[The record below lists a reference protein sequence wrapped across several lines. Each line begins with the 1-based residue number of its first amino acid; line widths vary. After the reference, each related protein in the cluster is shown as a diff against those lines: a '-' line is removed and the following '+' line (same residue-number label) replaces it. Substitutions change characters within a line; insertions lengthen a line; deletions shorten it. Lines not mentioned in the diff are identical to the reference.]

1 MVQNIIMVGAHTFYG
16 QDILELHTSRTSS
29 LLLDEMATDACEAIV
44 ICEDGTLD
52 LLAYGT
58 KVSILRDFAVQD
70 VFYLTSV
77 TRIKTRQYKLN
88 MTSFLGILDSEMY
101 YGGYY
106 TGQTFQSLV
115 ESIIQTNG
123 LNPNTTDH
131 ADMLPLIEYDSG
143 VASLPIYGW
152 LQVSTKREALHQLLF
167 SQGIAMKRSTG
178 GVILFALLYD
188 TESAAIPID
197 ATYQDGDVTFLPNVS
212 DIEVEEHAFTDD
224 LSAEQVVLFENR
236 EQTVLGK
243 TYVAVFNCD
252 SPVLRP
258 VTRSGLVILYQNCN
272 AAIVTGVGSIKG
284 YPSVHSTTMIK
295 ETIRQIK
302 GETKSVKGCTLVTLA
317 NSAFIFDRFRN
328 YYMTAETE
336 VGAEI
341 VRANEKPGSHVS
353 VVNSFGER
361 VDGYITG
368 MNENYSGIIKAECKI
383 ITGYRPQE
391 RADGFN
397 RYVLLTGS
405 GAWTVPDSV
414 YLKATPS
421 IKVVL
426 VGGGTGGNSGRAGSP
441 GLKPEDT
448 GQIASGYGP
457 GGVGGSGGTG
467 GKIHTVEITNPSRTL
482 YFNCGAGGAGG
493 AVNSNPNGSN
503 AGSAGTDSTLT
514 NGGSTISSASGSR
527 KENGVV
533 NLLTGV
539 RYGMTRG
546 GFLLSY
552 LMSGGYG
559 ALSIGASQIE
569 YPINIGYVVFDVN
582 ANPPSYR
589 LEKYQAG
596 DKGNDA
602 TGRYYPGSQNY
613 YQGTVYG
620 GGGGGGAAGTKG
632 GKGGDAWAVWAEY
645 MHQAGQGGKGGTGA
659 TPSISPPKPNRL
671 LGADF
676 LAWDD
681 GAYGSGGIGGYGGGG
696 GGSGGPSPRV
706 SALPEYDKPFLPG
719 DGGNAGN
726 GGVGGAGGDG
736 CILIYY

>member
-1 MVQNIIMVGAHTFYG
+1 MVQNIISVGNHTFFG
-16 QDILELHTSRTSS
+16 QDILELNTSRSSS
-29 LLLDEMATDACEAIV
+29 LLLDEMISDVCEAVV
-44 ICEDGTLD
+44 ISEEGTLES
-52 LLAYGT
+52 LAYGT
-58 KVSILRDFAVQD
+58 KVSIMRDFAVQD
-70 VFYLTSV
+70 VFYLTQV
-77 TRIKTRQYKLN
+77 TRIKTRQYKLS
-88 MTSFLGILDSEMY
+88 MTSFLGILESEMY

-167 SQGIAMKRSTG
+167 SQGIAMKRSSG

-188 TESAAIPID
+188 TESSAIP
-197 ATYQDGDVTFLPNVS
+197 AEVTYQGGDVAFLPNVS

-224 LSAEQVVLFENR
+224 LSAEKVVLFENR
-236 EQTVLGK
+236 QQTVLGK
-243 TYVAVFNCD
+243 TYVAVFNAD

-272 AAIVTGVGSIKG
+272 AAIVTGVGQITG

-295 ETIRQIK
+295 ETIRQTK

-336 VGAEI
+336 VSTEI
-341 VRANEKPGSHVS
+341 VRSNEKPGSHVS
-353 VVNSFGER
+353 VINSFGER

-368 MNENYSGIIKAECKI
+368 MNENYSGIVKAECKV

-397 RYVLLTGS
+397 RYVLLYGS
-405 GAWTVPDSV
+405 GSWTVPDSV
-414 YLKATPS
+414 YSKTNPS

-426 VGGGTGGNSGRAGSP
+426 IGGGTGGNSGRAGEA
-441 GLKPEDT
+441 GQKPKDAGEV
-448 GQIASGYGP
+448 AEGYAA
-457 GGVGGSGGTG
+457 GGVGGSGGAG
-467 GKIHTVEITNPSRTL
+467 GKIYTIEIENPSRTL
-482 YFNCGAGGAGG
+482 PFNCGAGGAGG
-493 AVNSNPNGSN
+493 AVNSSSSSSNKGSEGGNTTLSNGS
-503 AGSAGTDSTLT
+503 TTY
-514 NGGSTISSASGSR
+514 SSASGSR
-527 KENGVV
+527 NENGVV

-539 RYGMTRG
+539 RYGLTRS
-546 GFLLSY
+546 GFLPSY
-552 LMSGGYG
+552 LMGGGHG
-559 ALSIGASQIE
+559 ALSVRSTQIA
-569 YPINIGYVVFDVN
+569 YPLDVGYVVFDIN
-582 ANPPSYR
+582 ASPPSYR
-589 LEKYQAG
+589 LEKFQVG
-596 DKGNDA
+596 DKGNDT

-613 YQGTVYG
+613 YTGNVYG
-620 GGGGGGAAGTKG
+620 GAGGGGAAGSKG
-632 GKGGDAWAVWAEY
+632 GTGGDAWGIHAEY
-645 MHQAGQGGKGGTGA
+645 LQQAGQGGKGGTGA
-659 TPSISPPKPNRL
+659 TPSLIPPKPNRL

-681 GAYGSGGIGGYGGGG
+681 GGYGSGGIGGYGGGG
-696 GGSGGPSPRV
+696 GGSGGM
-706 SALPEYDKPFLPG
+706 SAKITTLPEYDKPFLPG